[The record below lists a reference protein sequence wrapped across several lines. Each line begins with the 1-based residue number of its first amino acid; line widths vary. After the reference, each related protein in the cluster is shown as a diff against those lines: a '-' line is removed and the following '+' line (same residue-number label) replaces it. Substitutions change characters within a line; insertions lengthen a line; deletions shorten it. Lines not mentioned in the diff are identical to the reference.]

1 MTEFEVDEDGKLVE
15 KDNEEVDFE
24 EDLTFNE

>member
-15 KDNEEVDFE
+15 RDDDEVEFE
-24 EDLTFNE
+24 EDLTFDE

>member
-15 KDNEEVDFE
+15 RDDEEVDFE